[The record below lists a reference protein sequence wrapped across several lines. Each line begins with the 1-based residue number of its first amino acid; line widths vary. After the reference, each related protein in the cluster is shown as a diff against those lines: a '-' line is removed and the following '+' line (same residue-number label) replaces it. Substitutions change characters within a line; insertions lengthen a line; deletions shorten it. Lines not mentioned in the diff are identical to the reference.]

1 VARSPLHVLLLAA
14 CLLAVATGLTAYM
27 QLRRGLPEPQP
38 KSQTIRASIRP
49 SVLPLRPPLAPRP
62 RPVRPHGHL
71 VARVRPG
78 STLALYARPFGPVV
92 RRLDEWT
99 EFGSPRT
106 LSVVRT
112 VRGRWLGVTSPELGN
127 GRLAWIDAQARTVVY
142 SRTALALEVDL
153 SRRELV
159 IRSGNRISRRIR
171 VGVGRA
177 ESPTPTGRFFVT
189 DKLRGADYS
198 SAYGCCILAL
208 SGRQPNLPPG
218 WTGGDRLAIH
228 GTPNP
233 GGIGG
238 RVSAGCLHAS
248 TDDLRGLMK
257 SVPLGTPVLIRA

>member
-1 VARSPLHVLLLAA
+1 VARSPLHVLLFAA
-14 CLLAVATGLTAYM
+14 CLLAVASGLTAYT
-27 QLRRGLPEPQP
+27 QLRRSLPEPESSRQAVRISP
-38 KSQTIRASIRP
+38 RP
-49 SVLPLRPPLAPRP
+49 SALPLRPPRAPRP
-62 RPVRPHGHL
+62 APVRPSGHL

-78 STLALYARPFGPVV
+78 FTLALHGRPFGRVV
-92 RRLDEWT
+92 RRLDGWT
-99 EFGSPRT
+99 EFGSPRA

-112 VRGRWLGVTSPELGN
+112 VRGRWLGVMTPELGN
-127 GRLAWIDAQARTVVY
+127 GRLAWIDARARAVTYART
-142 SRTALALEVDL
+142 TLKLEVDL

-159 IRSGNRISRRIR
+159 VRSGSRISRRIR
-171 VGVGRA
+171 VGVGRT
-177 ESPTPTGRFFVT
+177 ESPTPTGRFFIT
-189 DKLRGADYS
+189 DKLRGPDYS

-228 GTPNP
+228 GTANP

-248 TDDLRGLMK
+248 TDDLRSLMR